1 MCKCWKAE
9 WCSER
14 APPGNTKL
22 QCLQPLAAMPACP
35 GWRCSRRRGATA
47 LLPHLSCA
55 LISLLLVA
63 RPPPSPCLC
72 SHPHGHHRREG
83 RGAGSSPPASVPPRP
98 PGPKAQVKPL
108 ASALQSIVGAPPHM
122 LTVRESPAGASQGT
136 DRKWSHPVPSSCSTR
151 SLLYCRRRGQRCLRR
166 DSPILSLVLSP
177 LVPLSTAQPHMC
189 AQRPAR
195 MPQG

>member
-1 MCKCWKAE
+1 MVQRAGPTWQHKAPVPA
-9 WCSER
+9 
-14 APPGNTKL
+14 APRCHACLPGMEMQQT
-22 QCLQPLAAMPACP
+22 ARGHGPAP
-35 GWRCSRRRGATA
+35 S
-47 LLPHLSCA
+47 
-55 LISLLLVA
+55 SLLCPHFPFVGCP
-63 RPPPSPCLC
+63 PPPSPCLC